1 MTLAAADFPAYFR
14 AVHGY
19 DPFPWQ
25 SRLVAQVLDTG
36 DNGGWPDVLAIPTGC
51 GKTSALDVALFA
63 LAAQPERFP
72 RRIVMV
78 IDRRVVVD
86 QGALHAEKIG
96 KQLTNTTDPVAQ
108 QVADSLRAL
117 WKGAKDKSPIEY
129 TVLRGGMPR
138 DDAWAQRPDKPVLA
152 LSTVDQVGS
161 RLLFRGYGVS
171 PKMASVH
178 AGLLGHDTL
187 FLLDEVHLSVPFA
200 ETLLALQRRWRG
212 FWPNALPDRWGVV
225 RLSATP
231 GLALP
236 GDRPSFELP
245 IGGEDDQHPRLSLRL
260 HAHKPATL
268 REVAVKGK
276 DETAKRSTFASG
288 CAKAAQELL
297 DRDNPSSGKPITIGV
312 IVNRV
317 AAAREIACE
326 LSAAV
331 DGTFDVQLL
340 TGRMR
345 PIDRDIV
352 LDNLQPRIKA
362 GRERDTETRPLIVVA
377 TQCIEAGADFDFDAL
392 VTECASLDALKQRF
406 GRLDRLGERH
416 AMGLASPA
424 LILARSDQ
432 LSGSADPDPIY
443 GLALKSTWEWLSKVG
458 ESCDFGIRQLPAI
471 TEDKLFELIAPRAHA
486 PILLPAHLDAWNQT
500 HPRPEPDPEVALWLH
515 GPQRGEPEVQVVWR
529 ADISEADLKASQ
541 SQGSSGKQAL
551 DNLVALLTACPPGGA
566 EALSLPV
573 SAVRRWMKSQAAVEI
588 ADVVMRQADEDD
600 AKIQQQRASR
610 LALHWTGSDG
620 AIVNAPRPGMTL
632 VVPSTYG
639 GIAHSNW
646 DPDASDSVTDHGDL
660 VQWQRYR
667 RATLRLNDKV
677 LPAALGATPLPKVK
691 EDEPVTPELRRSV
704 REWLEASPSDLPKPW
719 HEWYEIKTALGSNVR
734 IIKHENCALTLIAR
748 KAAQDTVSTE
758 DDGASFTG
766 FDKPTTLAA
775 HSEHVWRW
783 AEGFARR
790 VGLPNTVRED
800 VVLAAWLHDAGKA
813 DRRFQ
818 KWLVGG
824 SAVRL
829 ALLEAPLAKSAQ
841 TLHDR
846 RASQQAKEQAGYPDG
861 YRHELLSVAMVA
873 GNAELL
879 EKAHDREL
887 VLHLV
892 GSHHGWCRPFA
903 PFNDHPEDIETTV
916 SMTKGPAGACAE
928 LNAGTRHGLARLDS
942 GVTDRFWNL
951 TERYGWWGLAWLEA
965 ILRLADHRASASGKG
980 DGDE

>member
-1 MTLAAADFPAYFR
+1 MTLTASDFPAYYR
-14 AVHGY
+14 AVHNY

-25 SRLVAQVLDTG
+25 SRLAAHVLDRG
-36 DNGGWPDVLAIPTGC
+36 ENGGWPDVLAVPTGC

-86 QGALHAEKIG
+86 QGALHAERIG
-96 KQLTNTTDPVAQ
+96 NALKDATDGIAK
-108 QVADSLRAL
+108 QVADNLRAL
-117 WKGAKDKSPIEY
+117 WKGPQDECPIEY

-178 AGLLGHDTL
+178 AGLLGHDSL
-187 FLLDEVHLSVPFA
+187 LLLDEVHLSVPFA
-200 ETLLALQRRWRG
+200 ETLLALRRRWRG

-231 GLALP
+231 GLMVA
-236 GDRPSFELP
+236 GDRVFELP
-245 IGGEDDQHPRLSLRL
+245 VGGEDDEHLRLKPRLQ
-260 HAHKPATL
+260 AHKPATL
-268 REVAVKGK
+268 REVTVKGK

-288 CAKAAQELL
+288 CAKAALELL
-297 DRDNPSSGKPITIGV
+297 DRDDLLSGELITIGV

-317 AAAREIACE
+317 AAAREIARA
-326 LSAAV
+326 LSTDANDA
-331 DGTFDVQLL
+331 FDVQLL

-345 PIDRDIV
+345 PIDRDAV
-352 LDNLQPRIKA
+352 LDSLQPRIKA
-362 GRERDTETRPLIVVA
+362 GRKREAETRPLIVVA

-416 AMGLASPA
+416 AKGFVSPA

-432 LSGSADPDPIY
+432 LSASSDPDPIY
-443 GLALKSTWEWLSKVG
+443 GPALKSTWDWLNSVG
-458 ESCDFGIRQLPAI
+458 ESCDFGIRHLPTVA
-471 TEDKLFELIAPRAHA
+471 DKKLVELIAPRAHA

-515 GPQRGEPEVQVVWR
+515 GPQRGEPEVQLVWR
-529 ADISEADLKASQ
+529 ADISEAALREARAEDAVREDLIAR
-541 SQGSSGKQAL
+541 L
-551 DNLVALLTACPPGGA
+551 MACPPGGA
-566 EALSLPV
+566 EALALPI
-573 SAVRRWMKSQAAVEI
+573 SAVRRWLKAQPAAEI
-588 ADVVMRQADEDD
+588 GDAVMQESDEDE
-600 AKIQQQRASR
+600 APQQRQTIGR
-610 LALHWTGSDG
+610 LAFEWNSGDSRVVTGNALH
-620 AIVNAPRPGMTL
+620 NGMIL
-632 VVPSTYG
+632 AVPSTYG
-639 GIAHSNW
+639 GIAHGNW
-646 DPDASDSVTDHGDL
+646 DPEALGLVTDYGDV
-660 VQWQRYR
+660 VQWQRHR
-667 RATLRLNDKV
+667 RATLRLNNGV
-677 LPAALGATPLPKVK
+677 LPQALQSSLLPCASEDGTAADLRLAVRDWLDTSHPELPEPWNEFVPALGRDPRI
-691 EDEPVTPELRRSV
+691 VTHRGG
-704 REWLEASPSDLPKPW
+704 
-719 HEWYEIKTALGSNVR
+719 T
-734 IIKHENCALTLIAR
+734 LTLIAR
-748 KAAQDTVSTE
+748 KTTRDAVSTE

-790 VGLPNTVRED
+790 VGLPENVRED
-800 VVLAAWLHDAGKA
+800 LVLAAWLHDAGKA

-818 KWLVGG
+818 KWMVGG

-829 ALLEAPLAKSAQ
+829 ALLEAPLAKSVQ
-841 TLHDR
+841 TLRDR

-873 GNAELL
+873 GNAALL
-879 EKAHDREL
+879 KKAHDREL

-903 PFNDHPEDIETTV
+903 PFNDHLEDIETTV
-916 SMTKGPAGACAE
+916 QMTNGPTGASAD
-928 LNAGTRHGLARLDS
+928 LSAGTRHQLARLDS

-965 ILRLADHRASASGKG
+965 ILRLADHRASASGRG
-980 DGDE
+980 DSDE